1 MFRKIIR
8 IIRTAFLVKKN
19 RQLIMLTLFFEIIL
33 CNMTLNHGRELIER
47 IGFYPECNAFS
58 LIWNDTFFM
67 MLFFFIV
74 IFAFSNAPFRERVG
88 SYVMIRSG
96 KRLYV
101 FAHVIYISILSF
113 LIPVFLYIVNAF
125 FLPYRQGN
133 GEWGQFWGAISQ
145 NSEVYADLNYI
156 SLDYRVLW
164 DFTPKETLQHT
175 MCICFLLC
183 FMTGLLLYLT
193 ALRGRKKMGIIFIVS
208 LVTMSRIS
216 VFYRMF
222 RLYWVNPFT
231 WICLNILTP
240 ENNGILVN
248 VFYAKAILCMID
260 VILIMGILITSYKK
274 RSYDERA

>member
-33 CNMTLNHGRELIER
+33 SNMTLNHGRELIER

-74 IFAFSNAPFRERVG
+74 IFAFSNAPFRERVS

-133 GEWGQFWGAISQ
+133 GEWGQFWGANSQ
-145 NSEVYADLNYI
+145 NS
-156 SLDYRVLW
+156 
-164 DFTPKETLQHT
+164 
-175 MCICFLLC
+175 
-183 FMTGLLLYLT
+183 
-193 ALRGRKKMGIIFIVS
+193 
-208 LVTMSRIS
+208 
-216 VFYRMF
+216 
-222 RLYWVNPFT
+222 
-231 WICLNILTP
+231 
-240 ENNGILVN
+240 
-248 VFYAKAILCMID
+248 
-260 VILIMGILITSYKK
+260 
-274 RSYDERA
+274 